1 MDFPKFDGT
10 DARIWIDKY
19 QTLFTMYQIPD
30 GFKVAAATMY
40 LVDSAAHWHKAYKAV
55 YTWHDWEQFQQAI
68 LLEFETNT
76 QSEKM
81 RELLQLRQ
89 TETLEEYKKFF

>member
-1 MDFPKFDGT
+1 
-10 DARIWIDKY
+10 
-19 QTLFTMYQIPD
+19 MYQIPD
-30 GFKVAAATMY
+30 GFRVAAATMY
-40 LVDSAAHWHKAYKAV
+40 LVDSAVHWYQAYKASNIC
-55 YTWHDWEQFQQAI
+55 HDWEQFQQAV

-89 TETLEEYKKFF
+89 TRMV